1 MDDKSPATERA
12 GAAPTAPAVVITGP
26 TEGIGRALAE
36 EFARAGQTLLLVAR
50 DRAALERTAA
60 NLKQSYGVEVRV
72 TAQDLSTEEGCAGVE
87 EALSRYHL
95 HADCL
100 VNNAGVMSSGFF
112 QDEDPETVAR
122 LINLDI
128 RAVADLTRRFLPG
141 MLARRRGGVLNVASM
156 MGFMPVPYQVVYAA
170 AKAFVLSFT
179 KALAYETMGTG
190 VTVSAVAPGVVATRL
205 HAKAGSQNS
214 YYTRFFPT
222 MTPEQVARAAYR
234 GFHRGRTLIVP
245 GIFNQLAVSAMGF
258 MPDFLLVPT
267 MGLFFR
273 VRDEEGNPQG
283 PGAGP
288 HSGGMHKRP
297 TERRA
302 SPVGALLRS
311 PVNGRWWSRGG
322 SNP

>member
-1 MDDKSPATERA
+1 MNDESPRVERA
-12 GAAPTAPAVVITGP
+12 GSARIAPAVVITGA

-50 DRAALERTAA
+50 DPATLEQTAGDLRDA
-60 NLKQSYGVEVRV
+60 HGVEVRV
-72 TAQDLSTEEGCAGVE
+72 TAQDLSTQEGCTGVE
-87 EALSRYHL
+87 QALRRYHL
-95 HADCL
+95 YADCL

-112 QDEDPETVAR
+112 QDEDPDTVVR
-122 LINLDI
+122 LIDLDI
-128 RAVADLTRRFLPG
+128 RTVVDLTRRFLPG
-141 MLARRRGGVLNVASM
+141 MVARGSGGVLNVASM
-156 MGFMPVPYQVVYAA
+156 MGFMPVPYQAAYAA

-205 HAKAGSQNS
+205 HSKAGSQNS
-214 YYTRFFPT
+214 YYTRFFPM
-222 MTPEQVARAAYR
+222 MTPKQVARAAYR
-234 GFHRGRTLIVP
+234 GFRRGRGLIVP
-245 GIFNQLAVSAMGF
+245 GIFNQLAVSAMRF
-258 MPDFLLVPT
+258 VPDFLLVPT

-283 PGAGP
+283 PGSGTKGGGRGP
-288 HSGGMHKRP
+288 ADRQ
-297 TERRA
+297 A
-302 SPVGALLRS
+302 SLVGALLRS